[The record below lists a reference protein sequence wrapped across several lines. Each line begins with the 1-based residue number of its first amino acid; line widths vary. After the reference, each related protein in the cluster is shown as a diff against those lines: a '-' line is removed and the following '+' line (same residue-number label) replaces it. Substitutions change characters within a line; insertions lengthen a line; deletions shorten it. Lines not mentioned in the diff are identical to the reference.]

1 MMETASMVSRH
12 FALQLRRRQV
22 RGMDPSFL
30 WDAVFER
37 MLERM
42 QWVRQKPQSIL
53 VLGDSRLGDA
63 WRLAQSYP
71 DATVLEHCVAH
82 CGLEPSTRRRRFG
95 GRGQQDRSGRP
106 AFGSLWGRIGSFL
119 GAPRRPNVLRVR
131 GSALPFGVR
140 DSVVDL
146 LWLNGMLHWW
156 GDCSQHL
163 RELRRIAKP
172 GALLSFSLLGV
183 DSFKELRPIAPGLMA
198 FPDMHD
204 LGDALVR
211 AGWAEPVVDMD
222 RVDLSWRQASTMLED
237 LRALGGNCL
246 EGRFR
251 ALRGRDWQAAL
262 LRSLESL
269 RDSDGLIRVQVEL
282 ILGHAW
288 RSADPDNPG
297 AWKPVHLAPRVA
309 RIGSATPSP

>member
-1 MMETASMVSRH
+1 
-12 FALQLRRRQV
+12 
-22 RGMDPSFL
+22 MDPSFL

-71 DATVLEHCVAH
+71 EATVLEHCVAH

-131 GSALPFGVR
+131 GSSLSLPLR
-140 DSVVDL
+140 DAVVDL
-146 LWLNGMLHWW
+146 VWLNGMLHWW
-156 GDCSQHL
+156 SDWPGHL
-163 RELRRIAKP
+163 QALRRAARP
-172 GALLSFSLLGV
+172 GALMSFSLLGV
-183 DSFKELRPIAPGLMA
+183 DSFRQLRPVAPGLMR

-211 AGWAEPVVDMD
+211 AGWAEPVVDME
-222 RVDLSWRQASTMLED
+222 RIDLSWRQPDSMLAD

-246 EGRFR
+246 EGRF
-251 ALRGRDWQAAL
+251 AGLRGRKWRAASLAAL
-262 LRSLESL
+262 DSL
-269 RDSDGLIRVQVEL
+269 RDSDGLLRIQLEL

-288 RSADPDNPG
+288 RADDPDAAQ
-297 AWKPVHLAPRVA
+297 AWKPVRLSSRASAA
-309 RIGSATPSP
+309 R